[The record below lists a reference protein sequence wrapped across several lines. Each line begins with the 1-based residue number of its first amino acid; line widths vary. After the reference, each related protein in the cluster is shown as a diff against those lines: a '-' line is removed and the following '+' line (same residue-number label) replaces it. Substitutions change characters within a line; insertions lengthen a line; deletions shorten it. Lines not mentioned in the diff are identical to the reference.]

1 MAPYRRGSFKN
12 WSPPQLEMADPD
24 IYSCCRAGRRSRW
37 YCHCDCAYA
46 STIRKNNGYAFI
58 AGSFAYY
65 TTRTVINTGAH
76 TLALADVNT
85 LTDTLA
91 DVNTHPLPATLT
103 NIVL

>member
-1 MAPYRRGSFKN
+1 MAPYKRGSFKN

-24 IYSCCRAGRRSRW
+24 IHSYCRAGRRCQW

-76 TLALADVNT
+76 TLADVNT

-91 DVNTHPLPATLT
+91 LADVNTHALTDTLA

>member
-1 MAPYRRGSFKN
+1 MAPYKRGSFKN

-24 IYSCCRAGRRSRW
+24 IHSCCRAGRRCQW

-65 TTRTVINTGAH
+65 TTRTVINTGP
-76 TLALADVNT
+76 LSDVNT
-85 LTDTLA
+85 DTDANANAYTDTHSDALTDSLA
-91 DVNTHPLPATLT
+91 